1 MQHPPTDLQD
11 PHVTRFDM
19 ARGNARDEEEREAIE
34 HITLHTSSEATT
46 EEEDVAPAPTQHHAH
61 HDDDLACFNCY
72 AAFSNPPPGRRSAW
86 FYAGR
91 EGRRVS
97 GRPVVGFA
105 KQDGSPFD
113 EPSGG
118 GCGVGRRAKDNP
130 HDGGFLVGRC
140 CLVEPSGG
148 LTRRVDTR
156 QGNRV
161 VVEGACG
168 VDVEPSVPCSS
179 AALVRCSPSGPF
191 YRRSSLASH
200 FDPTDAP
207 RSPSPPPVGS
217 RARFTPHPPGV
228 QPPPSGP
235 SGGASSSSRV
245 PGRARSVIHTDVGPS
260 TTRTTLL
267 TPAEASAWRLRHR
280 QEALGDGVPGR
291 KGKAPLGSASSSG
304 VKFKVVRRTTTTTTV
319 QTVEEEEDD
328 EDEEEEKDEEEE
340 EGHASTPPSDGKG
353 GSGGGGRDG
362 GGAGGGGAASL
373 VEAAA
378 VGSRDA

>member
-1 MQHPPTDLQD
+1 MQ
-11 PHVTRFDM
+11 
-19 ARGNARDEEEREAIE
+19 EAIE

-61 HDDDLACFNCY
+61 HDDDLACFNCC

-140 CLVEPSGG
+140 CVVKPSGG

-156 QGNRV
+156 QGSRV
-161 VVEGACG
+161 VVEGARG
-168 VDVEPSVPCSS
+168 VD
-179 AALVRCSPSGPF
+179 
-191 YRRSSLASH
+191 
-200 FDPTDAP
+200 
-207 RSPSPPPVGS
+207 
-217 RARFTPHPPGV
+217 
-228 QPPPSGP
+228 PPPSGP

-245 PGRARSVIHTDVGPS
+245 PGRARGVIHTEVGPS
-260 TTRTTLL
+260 TTHTTLL

-280 QEALGDGVPGR
+280 QEALGGGVPGT

-328 EDEEEEKDEEEE
+328 EGEEEEKDEEEE
-340 EGHASTPPSDGKG
+340 EGHASTPPSGGKG

-373 VEAAA
+373 AEAAA